1 MSGRERDTGT
11 KIKVETGKE
20 IEKCERGTEVVVGND
35 IKTGNETE
43 TEIENKPQKPR
54 GICKVHVHI

>member
-11 KIKVETGKE
+11 GKKLETGKE
-20 IEKCERGTEVVVGND
+20 IEKCERGTEVVAEND

-43 TEIENKPQKPR
+43 REIENKAQKPR
-54 GICKVHVHI
+54 GI